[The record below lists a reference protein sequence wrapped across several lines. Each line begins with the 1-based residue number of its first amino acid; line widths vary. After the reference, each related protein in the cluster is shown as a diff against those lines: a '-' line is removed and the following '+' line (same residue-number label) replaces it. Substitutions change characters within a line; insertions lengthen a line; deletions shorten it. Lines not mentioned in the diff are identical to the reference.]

1 MPERRLITGLDVGT
15 SKVCTIIAEAHPSGQ
30 LDVRGV
36 GTSPSH
42 GLRKGMVVD
51 LERTSDAIAEAMA
64 QAERMAGVRVHQAYV
79 GVAGG
84 HIASLNSHGVVAVS
98 RPDWEITP
106 SDVRRVVEAARA
118 VVIPGDREVIHVLP
132 REFVVDGCRGIRDPV
147 GMSGVRLEVYVHIV
161 TGAITALRNM
171 VKCVER
177 AGLQV
182 ADVVLQ
188 PLASAESVLA
198 PEERHGSC
206 ILVDIGAGTT
216 DVAVFHEGS
225 IWHTA
230 VLPVGGNHVTSDL
243 SFGLRLP
250 WAEAERLKVSHSQPP
265 VLPGLEAAGQVAAA
279 GQPGTAAPAW
289 TAPGTETSPAP
300 VDPAFVIRARAEE
313 IMQLVGEEVRRV
325 PHPAFVPAGAVLT
338 GGSSQLGG
346 LLEVGRRVLG
356 VPVRVGVP
364 EGLGGL
370 PDFVASPAYATGVGL
385 ALYGRRVSSTAAP
398 APHKGERLVAGLVG
412 LVRRWFG
419 DFFAE

>member
-15 SKVCTIIAEAHPSGQ
+15 SKVCAIIAEARPSGH
-30 LDVRGV
+30 LDVLGV
-36 GTSPSH
+36 GTTPSY

-51 LERTSDAIAEAMA
+51 LERTSEAIGEAAA
-64 QAERMAGVRVHQAYV
+64 QAERMAGVKVRQVYV

-84 HIASLNSHGVVAVS
+84 HIASLNSHGVVAVG
-98 RPDWEITP
+98 RPDWEITQG
-106 SDVRRVVEAARA
+106 DVRRVSEAARA
-118 VVIPGDREVIHVLP
+118 VALPGDRQVIHVLP

-177 AGLQV
+177 AGLEV

-188 PLASAESVLA
+188 PLASAEAVLV
-198 PEERHGSC
+198 PEERFGSTV
-206 ILVDIGAGTT
+206 LVDVGAGTT

-243 SFGLRLP
+243 SYGLRLP
-250 WAEAERLKVSHSQPP
+250 WAEAERLKLTYGQPP
-265 VLPGLEAAGQVAAA
+265 VPGLEGPGQVAAVGPA
-279 GQPGTAAPAW
+279 AVGT
-289 TAPGTETSPAP
+289 
-300 VDPAFVIRARAEE
+300 DPELIIRARVEE
-313 IMQLVGEEVRRV
+313 IFHLVAEEVRRV
-325 PHPAFVPAGAVLT
+325 PHPAFMPAGAVVT
-338 GGSSQLGG
+338 GGSALLGG
-346 LLEVGRRVLG
+346 LLETGRRVMGL
-356 VPVRVGVP
+356 PLRLGVP

-370 PDFVASPAYATGVGL
+370 PDFVANPAYATGVGL
-385 ALYGRRVSSTAAP
+385 ALYGRRMDSTPAAGP
-398 APHKGERLVAGLVG
+398 RRGERLVGGIVG

-419 DFFAE
+419 EFFAE